1 MPSCFTKRQGRLIHS
16 NLLGKS
22 GQSKIKVAKLTLRD
36 RDGINSLIII
46 KWTKKSL
53 NAYELKAKLMARVN
67 HPY

>member
-46 KWTKKSL
+46 KWNKKSL
-53 NAYELKAKLMARVN
+53 NAYELKAKLMARVH
-67 HPY
+67 HPH

>member
-22 GQSKIKVAKLTLRD
+22 GQSKIKVAKLTLGD

-46 KWTKKSL
+46 KWNKKSL

>member
-46 KWTKKSL
+46 KWNKKSL
-53 NAYELKAKLMARVN
+53 NAYELKAKLIARVN